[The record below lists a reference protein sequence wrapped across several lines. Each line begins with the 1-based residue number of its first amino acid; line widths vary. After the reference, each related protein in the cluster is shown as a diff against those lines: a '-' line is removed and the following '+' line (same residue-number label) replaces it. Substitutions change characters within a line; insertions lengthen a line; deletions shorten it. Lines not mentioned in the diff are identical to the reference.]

1 MEHRY
6 LYWFDELSEEH
17 IPIVGRKC
25 AGLGIMRA
33 LSMPVPP
40 GFALT
45 LHAYNTFME
54 ESGALSEIIRYL
66 QIYPEGLK
74 GMADIGEASETIR
87 LLVETKRMPEML
99 KEEVLAA
106 YRSLCEQCGTGNLA
120 VSVRS
125 AGPKSR
131 PGQYETYLNVS
142 GEEDVINKVMK
153 VWGSTFVPRA
163 IAARVR
169 EGLPIETDPIGVAVV
184 KMIRARAAGVCFT
197 AEPCSGNLS
206 EIMVEAS
213 WGLGES
219 VVGGVTNPDSFVVD
233 KGTLQVKKRKI
244 GHKPLKV
251 VYDQK
256 GTTEQETSQD
266 EADAPCVSEDEVLEI
281 ARLAKDLELKL
292 GVPQDMEWA
301 VEDSTEGKYCF
312 FLLQTRPIVMAKKVD
327 PIDRILDLA
336 VNLVK

>member
-1 MEHRY
+1 MEPRY
-6 LYWFDELSEEH
+6 LYWFDELSEDH

-25 AGLGIMRA
+25 AGLGIMRG

-45 LHAYNTFME
+45 VDAYNTFME
-54 ESGALSEIIRYL
+54 ESGTLHEITAHLRT
-66 QIYPEGLK
+66 YPEGLK
-74 GMADIGEASETIR
+74 GMAEIREASDAIR
-87 LLVETKRMPEML
+87 LMVESKRMPEAL
-99 KEEVLAA
+99 EKTVVSA
-106 YRSLCEQCGTGNLA
+106 YRSLCEECGTENVA

-142 GEEDVINKVMK
+142 GEDDVVEKVMK

-163 IAARVR
+163 VAARVR

-184 KMIRARAAGVCFT
+184 KMVNARAAGVCFT

-206 EIMVEAS
+206 EILVEAS

-233 KGTLQVKKRKI
+233 KDSLEIKSRKI

-251 VYDQK
+251 VYGAK

-266 EADAPCVSEDEVLEI
+266 EADAPCVSEDEVREI
-281 ARLAKDLELKL
+281 ARLAKDLESKL
-292 GVPQDMEWA
+292 GKPQDTEWA
-301 VEDSTEGKYCF
+301 VEDGTGACRF
-312 FLLQTRPIVMAKKVD
+312 FLLQTRPIVMAKKAD
-327 PIDRILDLA
+327 PIDRILDRMS
-336 VNLVK
+336 NLVK